1 MTFEKIIKKAS
12 IENHKRNRH
21 ARIKIA
27 SKENFVFKIISKN
40 KIKPKKIL
48 EIGSSTGYLLESFR
62 KKYNC
67 QCYGIDTSK
76 YAISE
81 GKKLFKKINLTHGLF
96 ELSKLKDLK
105 YDIIICGFF
114 LFMLPPS
121 KVLNLF
127 SKIDSSLNSGGYI
140 VINDF
145 YNKANSFKIRNYKH
159 EKKLKVYRWD
169 YKKIF
174 LSLPYYKKKDI
185 FKYYDH
191 KSKDFIEVSL
201 MKKKIHFDG
210 H

>member
-81 GKKLFKKINLTHGLF
+81 TG
-96 ELSKLKDLK
+96 
-105 YDIIICGFF
+105 
-114 LFMLPPS
+114 
-121 KVLNLF
+121 
-127 SKIDSSLNSGGYI
+127 
-140 VINDF
+140 
-145 YNKANSFKIRNYKH
+145 NKAINCHCLTIAFKWAI
-159 EKKLKVYRWD
+159 
-169 YKKIF
+169 
-174 LSLPYYKKKDI
+174 
-185 FKYYDH
+185 
-191 KSKDFIEVSL
+191 
-201 MKKKIHFDG
+201 
-210 H
+210 